1 MHYPIKHLWHNMS
14 WYFSSMSASN
24 VITNRE
30 TVSSETYHIH
40 FYFGRIMV
48 YIWMI
53 SDNFVFFVIPVIC
66 PCVELAHIRV
76 HGSVFA
82 WQTQAF
88 FVILWGKISS
98 LRICYSVLPGMYIV
112 HMHFF
117 QLSSFVKSGFLPL
130 LCGNI
135 SPTLIISRGYN

>member
-1 MHYPIKHLWHNMS
+1 MFPVKHSIHIK
-14 WYFSSMSASN
+14 
-24 VITNRE
+24 
-30 TVSSETYHIH
+30 
-40 FYFGRIMV
+40 YFGRLMV
-48 YIWMI
+48 YNCMNEF
-53 SDNFVFFVIPVIC
+53 SDIFVFFVIPVIC
-66 PCVELAHIRV
+66 PCVELARIRA

-117 QLSSFVKSGFLPL
+117 QLSSFVNQDFSPFPL
-130 LCGNI
+130 WKHQSLI
-135 SPTLIISRGYN
+135 LIISRGYNQKLDDTIIFLASKCYVTCM

>member
-1 MHYPIKHLWHNMS
+1 MFPVKHSIHIK
-14 WYFSSMSASN
+14 
-24 VITNRE
+24 
-30 TVSSETYHIH
+30 
-40 FYFGRIMV
+40 YFGRLMV
-48 YIWMI
+48 YNCMNEF
-53 SDNFVFFVIPVIC
+53 SDIFVFFVIPVIC
-66 PCVELAHIRV
+66 PCVELARIRA

-117 QLSSFVKSGFLPL
+117 QLSSFVKSGFLLPL

-135 SPTLIISRGYN
+135 SPLILIISRGYNQKLDDTIIFLASKCYVTCM

>member
-1 MHYPIKHLWHNMS
+1 MPQQLGKMFPVKHSIHIK
-14 WYFSSMSASN
+14 
-24 VITNRE
+24 
-30 TVSSETYHIH
+30 
-40 FYFGRIMV
+40 YFGRLMV
-48 YIWMI
+48 LYNCMNEF
-53 SDNFVFFVIPVIC
+53 SDIFVFFVIPVIC
-66 PCVELAHIRV
+66 PCVELARIRA

-117 QLSSFVKSGFLPL
+117 QLSSFVKSGFLSL
-130 LCGNI
+130 SSVETSVLN
-135 SPTLIISRGYN
+135 SYNL